1 VLYDPALDDHVA
13 ETQQMNDLVA
23 AFMAATPMELTP
35 ETIANLR
42 GHNALAA
49 QEPLDF
55 AEVRTIDG
63 PHGPIDLRI
72 LRPDSVDGV
81 YLEIHGGGWAIG
93 AADHSD
99 AANWNLAQAASVA
112 TVGVEYRLAPECP
125 FPMGPDD
132 CLAAARWLVEHAA
145 DEFGTDRLVI
155 GGGSAGAHLAALTLV
170 RLRDEDDAARA
181 FRGANLVF
189 GCYDLGMT
197 PTQRTSHDA
206 LVIPYTILE
215 QFFDYCLPGL
225 DADQRRDPQHS
236 PLYADLTG
244 LPPALFTVGTLD
256 PLLDDSLFMAA
267 RWRAA
272 DNEAHL
278 AVYPESIHGF
288 VAFPTE
294 LARRAVA
301 DITRF
306 VDERIHA
313 D

>member
-1 VLYDPALDDHVA
+1 LHV
-13 ETQQMNDLVA
+13 
-23 AFMAATPMELTP
+23 
-35 ETIANLR
+35 
-42 GHNALAA
+42 H
-49 QEPLDF
+49 
-55 AEVRTIDG
+55 
-63 PHGPIDLRI
+63 RI
-72 LRPDSVDGV
+72 CIHFGVDGDCPNIQ
-81 YLEIHGGGWAIG
+81 LFAGSNDTNG
-93 AADHSD
+93 
-99 AANWNLAQAASVA
+99 NLA
-112 TVGVEYRLAPECP
+112 TIGYKNFLKHVEESC
-125 FPMGPDD
+125 
-132 CLAAARWLVEHAA
+132 
-145 DEFGTDRLVI
+145 
-155 GGGSAGAHLAALTLV
+155 
-170 RLRDEDDAARA
+170 EDDAARA

>member
-99 AANWNLAQAASVA
+99 AANWNLAQAASGTLFGA
-112 TVGVEYRLAPECP
+112 MTVRTAARDLMLAVVL
-125 FPMGPDD
+125 FPLIAPTL
-132 CLAAARWLVEHAA
+132 LAAVAGTRELLGGASIAELGDYFRLMLVFDAVFTAGGLALFGTLVE
-145 DEFGTDRLVI
+145 G
-155 GGGSAGAHLAALTLV
+155 
-170 RLRDEDDAARA
+170 
-181 FRGANLVF
+181 
-189 GCYDLGMT
+189 
-197 PTQRTSHDA
+197 
-206 LVIPYTILE
+206 
-215 QFFDYCLPGL
+215 
-225 DADQRRDPQHS
+225 
-236 PLYADLTG
+236 
-244 LPPALFTVGTLD
+244 
-256 PLLDDSLFMAA
+256 
-267 RWRAA
+267 
-272 DNEAHL
+272 
-278 AVYPESIHGF
+278 
-288 VAFPTE
+288 
-294 LARRAVA
+294 
-301 DITRF
+301 
-306 VDERIHA
+306 
-313 D
+313 